1 MDPIFERHMRGLDLA
16 ALQTSPE
23 YRRAACKLDPIR
35 FAILYLPETVSSP
48 DTGEITFSPVHEE
61 WAELAKMWA
70 RPGPRKRAE
79 NRHAVIAPRNL
90 GKTSWWYLIFPIWWA
105 AYGYSSFTVAY
116 ANADSQAQNH
126 LRTFRK
132 ELDENQRL
140 REDFPSLCEPKRRV
154 RGMADGDSAGA
165 RFCGNGFVFIAKGI
179 DSQSLGLKVGNLRP
193 DTIVLDDAE
202 PDAAN
207 YSPYMK
213 AQRLSSI
220 QNAILP
226 QNAVANVVWT
236 GTVTMHGSCVHD
248 LVRCAKGETAAEL
261 GWVQEE
267 RFQVHH
273 HKPFVTNPETGEES
287 SVWPANPVFEL
298 SEMQAIRHTAQ
309 FRLNFE
315 NDPMG
320 AAGLLWQPG
329 DIRFANFPCD
339 GGTYISVDPI
349 VSKNNMRSDLTGVAV
364 VGCASPVADD
374 AGNVLHPRRCL
385 VKFAAGVR
393 LTGKE
398 LKRYLEGVLELHPEA
413 SVLLVETNQGGALF
427 EEAFEDLPIKVITFK
442 STEPKEVR
450 AGRLLSLYQY
460 RPEALIYH
468 TERFAQAETEMYSY
482 PNMGDDITDAIS
494 AAALRWLV
502 PEKRTRARMGIV
514 YPG

>member
-1 MDPIFERHMRGLDLA
+1 MDPIFEKHMKGLNLE
-16 ALQTSPE
+16 ALQVSPE
-23 YRRAACKLDPIR
+23 YRREACRLDPIR
-35 FAILYLPETVSSP
+35 FAILYLPDTVRDP

-61 WAELAKMWA
+61 WAELAKTWA
-70 RPGPRKRAE
+70 RPGVRKRAE
-79 NRHAVIAPRNL
+79 NRHAIVAPRNL
-90 GKTSWWYLIFPIWWA
+90 GKTSWWYLILPIWWA
-105 AYGYSSFTVAY
+105 AYGYSRFTVAY

-140 REDFPSLCEPKRRV
+140 REDFQTLCEPKRRI

-179 DSQSLGLKVGNLRP
+179 DSSNLGLKVGNLRP

-226 QNAVANVVWT
+226 QSATANVVWT

-248 LVRCAKGETAAEL
+248 LTRHAKGEQAEEL
-261 GWVQEE
+261 EWVQEE

-273 HKPFVTNPETGEES
+273 HKPFISHDDGSES
-287 SVWPANPVFEL
+287 SVWPANPIFDL
-298 SEMQAIRHTAQ
+298 DEMNAIRHTAQ
-309 FRLNFE
+309 FKLNFE

-329 DIRFANFPCD
+329 DIRYADFPCD
-339 GGTYISVDPI
+339 AGTYISVDPI
-349 VSKNNMRSDLTGVAV
+349 VSKNNLKSDLTGVAV
-364 VGCASPVADD
+364 VGCANPTED
-374 AGNVLHPRRCL
+374 NPQRRAL

-393 LTGKE
+393 MTGKD
-398 LKRYLEGVLELHPEA
+398 LKRYLEGVMELHPEA
-413 SVLLVETNQGGALF
+413 SVLIVETNQGGVLF
-427 EEAFEDLPIKVITFK
+427 EEAFEDLPIRVVAYK
-442 STEPKEVR
+442 SSEKKEVR

-460 RPEALIYH
+460 RPHPLVYH
-468 TERFAQAETEMYSY
+468 LEKFHQAETEMFMY
-482 PNMGDDITDAIS
+482 PNMGDDITDAIGG
-494 AAALRWLV
+494 AVLRWV
-502 PEKRTRARMGIV
+502 KPEQRRKARMGVV
-514 YPG
+514 YPS